1 LKKSSATPPLLD
13 VEVLVEVL
21 IEDLMDVPFN

>member
-13 VEVLVEVL
+13 VEVLAEVL